1 VIGCA
6 VQEWNSPSGVANE
19 VWYYIVA
26 SSVLC
31 YGCSKM
37 YSVDGLEAHAPNG
50 ICKSGSKH
58 DVPFNI
64 SSLPVC
70 FFFFSFHFPF
80 VGWAFLE
87 WNLDVGVSVD
97 AWRILSTSGIA
108 CDRCERVC
116 SMDGDCV
123 HRDDT
128 GEPICKALTTS
139 GSLVI
144 NINDNEDEIIPM
156 MDKGKG

>member
-1 VIGCA
+1 
-6 VQEWNSPSGVANE
+6 
-19 VWYYIVA
+19 
-26 SSVLC
+26 
-31 YGCSKM
+31 
-37 YSVDGLEAHAPNG
+37 
-50 ICKSGSKH
+50 
-58 DVPFNI
+58 
-64 SSLPVC
+64 
-70 FFFFSFHFPF
+70 
-80 VGWAFLE
+80 
-87 WNLDVGVSVD
+87 
-97 AWRILSTSGIA
+97 
-108 CDRCERVC
+108 VC